1 MFVGLMALMVMVLIV
16 LNLCCTR
23 VLLQRLSVD
32 GRYYERVSVVDDDL
46 DDDYATSN
54 DHVSSSTRRRGAQD
68 VHNLEMQSFAI
79 DEEEGA
85 RENATSRGKPVAMND
100 SDSRP

>member
-1 MFVGLMALMVMVLIV
+1 
-16 LNLCCTR
+16 
-23 VLLQRLSVD
+23 
-32 GRYYERVSVVDDDL
+32 
-46 DDDYATSN
+46 
-54 DHVSSSTRRRGAQD
+54 
-68 VHNLEMQSFAI
+68 MQSFAI